1 MNKTLSIYKNKKIV
15 VTGATGF
22 KGSWLCFWL
31 HLLKANIV
39 GISLKPEKDSIL
51 YKKLSIHKKIKQY
64 FINIQDSKKLD
75 KVIKKEKPDLIIH
88 LAAQSIVSL
97 GYKDPKTTIK
107 TNVIGSLN
115 ILESVRKNNIKNLI
129 YITSDKCYL
138 NKDEKTI
145 YRESDR
151 LGGEDL
157 YSASKASA
165 EIVFEAYVKSFFFN
179 NKKINFATAR
189 AGNVIGGGDWSENR
203 LIPDAIRSIN
213 KKQTIFLRN
222 PYFNRPWQ
230 HVLEPLSGY
239 LRLAIELKNQS
250 TVHGEAFNFGPPA
263 KQNQSVLE
271 LVEAMALYW
280 NQVKWED
287 VSSSEIGPYESGL
300 LKLNCDKAL
309 SFLNWNAVMGFED
322 TVRMTAEWYSNFY
335 NNPIDISNTTNNQIE
350 EYINLAVLEGLDWAK

>member
-51 YKKLSIHKKIKQY
+51 YRKLSIDKKIKQY

-138 NKDEKTI
+138 NKDEKAI
-145 YRESDR
+145 YLESDR

-165 EIVFEAYVKSFFFN
+165 EIVFEAYAKSFFFN

-189 AGNVIGGGDWSENR
+189 AGNVIGGGDMKKDRIVPDIMKS
-203 LIPDAIRSIN
+203 LIKKN
-213 KKQTIFLRN
+213 KLTIRN
-222 PYFNRPWQ
+222 PNAVRPWQ
-230 HVLEPLSGY
+230 HVLEPLHGY
-239 LRLAIELKNQS
+239 LILGNYLMSNKLNNKILPNW
-250 TVHGEAFNFGPPA
+250 NFGPNFKNIKSVNEILA
-263 KQNQSVLE
+263 KS
-271 LVEAMALYW
+271 
-280 NQVKWED
+280 
-287 VSSSEIGPYESGL
+287 
-300 LKLNCDKAL
+300 LKLWGKKKKIVFKNNKKFKEVNFLMLNSNKAKKEISWRPKL
-309 SFLNWNAVMGFED
+309 NFNDTMKLTVDWYKSFYKKENLE
-322 TVRMTAEWYSNFY
+322 TITKK
-335 NNPIDISNTTNNQIE
+335 QIE
-350 EYINLAVLEGLDWAK
+350 FFLKK

>member
-189 AGNVIGGGDWSENR
+189 AGNVIGGGDMKKDRIVPDIMKS
-203 LIPDAIRSIN
+203 LIKKN
-213 KKQTIFLRN
+213 KLTIRN
-222 PYFNRPWQ
+222 PNAVRPWQ
-230 HVLEPLSGY
+230 HVLEPLHGY
-239 LRLAIELKNQS
+239 LILGNYLMSNKLNNKILPNW
-250 TVHGEAFNFGPPA
+250 NFGPNF
-263 KQNQSVLE
+263 KNIKSVNEILIKSLE
-271 LVEAMALYW
+271 LWGKKKKIVFKNNKKFKEVNFLMLNSNKA
-280 NQVKWED
+280 KK
-287 VSSSEIGPYESGL
+287 EISWRP
-300 LKLNCDKAL
+300 KLNFNDTMKL
-309 SFLNWNAVMGFED
+309 TVDWYKSFYKKENLESI
-322 TVRMTAEWYSNFY
+322 TKK
-335 NNPIDISNTTNNQIE
+335 QIE
-350 EYINLAVLEGLDWAK
+350 FFLEK

>member
-1 MNKTLSIYKNKKIV
+1 MNKILSIYNNKKIV
-15 VTGATGF
+15 VTGSTGF

-31 HLLKANIV
+31 HLLNANIV

-51 YKKLSIHKKIKQY
+51 YKKLSIEKKIKQY

-138 NKDEKTI
+138 NKDDKTI
-145 YRESDR
+145 YLESDR

-165 EIVFEAYVKSFFFN
+165 EIIFEAYIKSFFSN
-179 NKKINFATAR
+179 NKKINFATTR
-189 AGNVIGGGDWSENR
+189 AGNVIGGGDMKKDR
-203 LIPDAIRSIN
+203 IIPDIIKSLIKKN
-213 KKQTIFLRN
+213 KLTIRN
-222 PYFNRPWQ
+222 PNAVRPWQ
-230 HVLEPLSGY
+230 HVLEPLHGY
-239 LRLAIELKNQS
+239 LILGNYLMSNKLNSKIVPNW
-250 TVHGEAFNFGPPA
+250 NFGPNI
-263 KQNQSVLE
+263 KNIKSV
-271 LVEAMALYW
+271 
-280 NQVKWED
+280 N
-287 VSSSEIGPYESGL
+287 EILNKL
-300 LKLNCDKAL
+300 LKLWGQKKKIIFKNNKKFKEVNFLMLNSNKAKKEISWRPKL
-309 SFLNWNAVMGFED
+309 NFSDTMKLTVDWYKSFYKKENLESI
-322 TVRMTAEWYSNFY
+322 TKK
-335 NNPIDISNTTNNQIE
+335 QIE
-350 EYINLAVLEGLDWAK
+350 FFLKK

>member
-51 YKKLSIHKKIKQY
+51 YRKLSIDKKIKQY

-97 GYKDPKTTIK
+97 GYKDPMTTIK

-138 NKDEKTI
+138 NKDEKAI
-145 YRESDR
+145 YLESDR

-179 NKKINFATAR
+179 NKKINLATAR
-189 AGNVIGGGDWSENR
+189 AGNVIGGGDMKEDRIVPDIIKS
-203 LIPDAIRSIN
+203 LIKKN
-213 KKQTIFLRN
+213 KLTIRN
-222 PYFNRPWQ
+222 PNAVRPWQ
-230 HVLEPLSGY
+230 HVLEPLHGY
-239 LRLAIELKNQS
+239 LILGNYLMSNKLNNKILPNW
-250 TVHGEAFNFGPPA
+250 NFGPNF
-263 KQNQSVLE
+263 KNIKSVNEILTKSLE
-271 LVEAMALYW
+271 LWGKKKKIVFKNNKKFKEVNFLMLNSNKA
-280 NQVKWED
+280 KK
-287 VSSSEIGPYESGL
+287 EISWRP
-300 LKLNCDKAL
+300 KLNFNDTMKL
-309 SFLNWNAVMGFED
+309 TVDWYKSFYKKENLE
-322 TVRMTAEWYSNFY
+322 TITKK
-335 NNPIDISNTTNNQIE
+335 QIE
-350 EYINLAVLEGLDWAK
+350 FFLKK